1 MKEIIVGSGI
11 PPTPPPYNGNFRVP
25 EDAPGVFDSLKEFFE
40 YLRRVDSIIENY
52 MRGYEALA
60 AHRINDMP
68 VLPLEPCVVTE
79 GLLGHIRF
87 HQTMLERLG
96 EYPSNLDQGIPVI
109 VRDEALLTATDGYTF
124 HNDHVNHL
132 YVQQSQCEELEVRRF
147 NERII
152 RVAHLFRLNVDR
164 LIEQRTL
171 LSNMNNIMGG
181 EKYLK
186 KIIDRPTCDANL
198 QAILFN
204 INRQIN
210 DIYATKID
218 VEKKISNY
226 HFAIENLR
234 AQLLRMFDEMFA
246 RRMGWGYLN
255 DNPGHHFMVFVRHTP
270 FVQNYVLPPYP
281 AENSDSDDSNNNSNN
296 LERNKRGLDNKI
308 KNCIVKVLSIDQLS
322 NLVTK
327 KSKSD
332 FQIFHFVEEE
342 EKLKLKIK
350 NLEDVFYSWIKT
362 SHGYFGSKFY
372 TTLYAEVYQMFAN
385 FLQDSLK
392 NPRFGSLQ
400 TKSEIIED
408 FKKVILKDLDYS
420 LKWWYEPTE
429 SIKRMKEYINKI
441 YGHKYPK
448 KPIDHPQP
456 FHSEL

>member
-1 MKEIIVGSGI
+1 M
-11 PPTPPPYNGNFRVP
+11 
-25 EDAPGVFDSLKEFFE
+25 
-40 YLRRVDSIIENY
+40 
-52 MRGYEALA
+52 
-60 AHRINDMP
+60 
-68 VLPLEPCVVTE
+68 
-79 GLLGHIRF
+79 
-87 HQTMLERLG
+87 
-96 EYPSNLDQGIPVI
+96 
-109 VRDEALLTATDGYTF
+109 
-124 HNDHVNHL
+124 
-132 YVQQSQCEELEVRRF
+132 
-147 NERII
+147 
-152 RVAHLFRLNVDR
+152 
-164 LIEQRTL
+164 
-171 LSNMNNIMGG
+171 
-181 EKYLK
+181 
-186 KIIDRPTCDANL
+186 
-198 QAILFN
+198 
-204 INRQIN
+204 
-210 DIYATKID
+210 
-218 VEKKISNY
+218 
-226 HFAIENLR
+226 
-234 AQLLRMFDEMFA
+234 
-246 RRMGWGYLN
+246 
-255 DNPGHHFMVFVRHTP
+255 
-270 FVQNYVLPPYP
+270 
-281 AENSDSDDSNNNSNN
+281 
-296 LERNKRGLDNKI
+296 
-308 KNCIVKVLSIDQLS
+308 S

>member
-1 MKEIIVGSGI
+1 
-11 PPTPPPYNGNFRVP
+11 
-25 EDAPGVFDSLKEFFE
+25 
-40 YLRRVDSIIENY
+40 

-68 VLPLEPCVVTE
+68 VLPLEPCIVTE

-87 HQTMLERLG
+87 HQSMLERLG
-96 EYPSNLDQGIPVI
+96 EYPPNSDQGVPEI
-109 VRDEALLTATDGYTF
+109 VRDEALLTATDGYDF
-124 HNDHVNHL
+124 HNDNVNHL

-171 LSNMNNIMGG
+171 LSRMNNIMGG
-181 EKYLK
+181 EDYLK
-186 KIIDRPTCDANL
+186 KILNRPTCDANL

-204 INRQIN
+204 MNRQIN
-210 DIYATKID
+210 DIYATKLN
-218 VEKKISNY
+218 VETKINNY

-234 AQLLRMFDEMFA
+234 VQLLRMFDEMFA

-270 FVQNYVLPPYP
+270 FVQSYSLPQNTDTP
-281 AENSDSDDSNNNSNN
+281 ENADDSSDNSNN
-296 LERNKRGLDNKI
+296 LERNKRALKTKI
-308 KNCIVKVLSIDQLS
+308 KDCTVKVFSIDQLS

-350 NLEDVFYSWIKT
+350 NLEDVFYIWIKT
-362 SHGYFGSKFY
+362 GHGYFSSKFY
-372 TTLYAEVYQMFAN
+372 TPLYAEVYQMFAD
-385 FLQDSLK
+385 FLKDSLK
-392 NPRFGSLQ
+392 NPRFGSIQ

-408 FKKVILKDLDYS
+408 LKHLILKDLDYS
-420 LKWWYEPTE
+420 IKWWYEPTE
-429 SIKRMKEYINKI
+429 SIKRVRDYINKI